1 MALLVQVQ
9 QFNRMSIMIMLFNR
23 NDENQSSES
32 YEPNESNEEESKSGQ
47 KLVGH
52 IREAPESQYLC
63 DENQIVDK

>member
-1 MALLVQVQ
+1 
-9 QFNRMSIMIMLFNR
+9 MLFNR
-23 NDENQSSES
+23 NNENQSSES

-47 KLVGH
+47 KLVDH

>member
-1 MALLVQVQ
+1 
-9 QFNRMSIMIMLFNR
+9 MLFNR

-52 IREAPESQYLC
+52 IREFPESQYLC